1 VQRAP
6 FEARDPMETLIED
19 TSKQGIKERAEV
31 SDFKGEFDPDLFI
44 YWVREVEK
52 YHEMVGIE
60 KDGPKR

>member
-1 VQRAP
+1 
-6 FEARDPMETLIED
+6 MEMLIED

-44 YWVREVEK
+44 YWVSEVEK

-60 KDGPKR
+60 KDGPKRWNI